1 VNPRFFKNQ
10 KKSQEGRNDNQI
22 ILGKD
27 LQMKAN
33 RWALVEPQALKI
45 EHKLNTIAR
54 VIEREQGA
62 ERNDPNWKM
71 FNSPNYSQK
80 LDESTGL
87 GDELLE
93 LEQLV
98 IPLGHSGSILH
109 RRLLAKQQ
117 FQHDFL
123 EELVKSEI
131 DNQELKEAA
140 FRELYSLKNW
150 FDDNFL
156 TTIVEPSKLFCFF

>member
-1 VNPRFFKNQ
+1 MVLKVHIFY
-10 KKSQEGRNDNQI
+10 
-22 ILGKD
+22 LGKD
-27 LQMKAN
+27 LQMKSN
-33 RWALVEPQALKI
+33 RWALVEPHAMQI
-45 EHKLNTIAR
+45 EQKLNAISR
-54 VIEREQGA
+54 VIEREQG
-62 ERNDPNWKM
+62 NDRTDPSLKV
-71 FNSPNYSQK
+71 FNNSNYTRK
-80 LDESTGL
+80 LDESTVL

-98 IPLGHSGSILH
+98 IPLGHSGSVLH
-109 RRLLAKQQ
+109 RRLFAKQQ

-150 FDDNFL
+150 FDENFL
-156 TTIVEPSKLFCFF
+156 TTIVEPSKAKIDIRLFCTNPVL